1 MRFTLA
7 LGYSLVL
14 VALWGIG
21 FVASI
26 LHPSRG
32 PWRRLAL
39 LAFGALLLAR
49 SIITVYVAVGADSP
63 IDLGMQ
69 SALLLQ
75 IHAVL
80 ELAGVT
86 LVIAALLSSREKGR
100 AKQ

>member
-14 VALWGIG
+14 LALWGLGLI
-21 FVASI
+21 ASI

-32 PWRRLAL
+32 SWRRLAL

-49 SIITVYVAVGADSP
+49 SVITVYVAVGGDSP
-63 IDLGMQ
+63 IDLGLQ

-75 IHAVL
+75 IHSVL

-86 LVIAALLSSREKGR
+86 LVIAALLSSRDKGR
-100 AKQ
+100 AEP